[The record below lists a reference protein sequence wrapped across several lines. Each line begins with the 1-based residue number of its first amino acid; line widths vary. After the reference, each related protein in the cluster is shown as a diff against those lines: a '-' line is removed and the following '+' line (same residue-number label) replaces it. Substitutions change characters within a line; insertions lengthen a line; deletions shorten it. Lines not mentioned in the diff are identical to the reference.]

1 MFRSA
6 GAGNLDLPAP
16 AEVFPPNPPD
26 KRDNMS
32 TIKKLVDIKN
42 WQRSTKVIAIVI
54 MAILALVIV
63 LSAINVSEQ
72 DMLNRASDTVKQ
84 IIEEEKT
91 SSRKSLTITY
101 NDLGVINYISFT
113 TSGASAIKESYIGFA
128 GEIYGADAGAGKFA
142 GQMVNY
148 TYRMLGTGE
157 NLLHGVK
164 LTLLLTT
171 LSMVIGAILSVFLA
185 LGKISENK
193 FISKISSAYIFFFR
207 GTPLLIQMFVIY
219 FSVPGIFGF
228 SWRSIFSAA
237 DPEAVY
243 KGAFIAALIAFSL
256 NAAAYCAEIV
266 RAAIQS
272 IDKGQNEASKALGMS
287 YGQMM
292 KNVIIPQSIRR
303 MIPPLCNEFV
313 MMIKDVSLVFAISL
327 MDITTISK
335 TIMTSEGNYLVFIPA
350 LLIYLVITAIF
361 TFIFGK
367 IEKRLSIYE

>member
-1 MFRSA
+1 
-6 GAGNLDLPAP
+6 
-16 AEVFPPNPPD
+16 
-26 KRDNMS
+26 MS
-32 TIKKLVDIKN
+32 IFKKLFTIKN
-42 WQRSTKVIAIVI
+42 WKRSSKTVAIVI
-54 MAILALVIV
+54 MATVALVCV
-63 LSAINVSEQ
+63 LSSINVSEQ
-72 DMLNRASDTVKQ
+72 DMMNQASAAVKQ
-84 IIEEEKT
+84 LIADEKN
-91 SSRKSLTITY
+91 SSRKTLTVTY
-101 NDLGVINYISFT
+101 NDLGVVSYISFT
-113 TSGASAIKESYIGFA
+113 TSGAKAIKESYVGFA
-128 GEIYGADAGAGKFA
+128 GSIYSADKGAGEFT

-148 TYRMLGTGE
+148 TYRMLGSGQ

-171 LSMVIGAILSVFLA
+171 LSMVIGAVLSVFLA

-193 FISKISSAYIFFFR
+193 LISRVSSAYIFFFR
-207 GTPLLIQMFVIY
+207 GTPLLIQLFVVY
-219 FSVPGIFGF
+219 FSVPVIFGF
-228 SWRSIFSAA
+228 AWRSIFAAA

-256 NAAAYCAEIV
+256 NSAAYCAEIV

-292 KNVIIPQSIRR
+292 RTVIIPQSIRR

-335 TIMTSEGNYLVFIPA
+335 TIMTSEGNYLVFVPA
-350 LLIYLVITAIF
+350 LLIYLVITAVF

>member
-1 MFRSA
+1 MSRF
-6 GAGNLDLPAP
+6 
-16 AEVFPPNPPD
+16 
-26 KRDNMS
+26 KR
-32 TIKKLVDIKN
+32 LVDIKN
-42 WQRSTKVIAIVI
+42 WKRSTKTVAIVV
-54 MAILALVIV
+54 MAALALITV
-63 LSAINVSEQ
+63 LSVINVSEQ
-72 DMLNRASDTVKQ
+72 DMLANASPAIKQ
-84 IIEEEKT
+84 LIEDEKD

-101 NDLGVINYISFT
+101 NNLGIINYVSFT
-113 TSGASAIKESYIGFA
+113 TSGANEIKETFVGFA
-128 GEIYGADAGAGKFA
+128 GSIHGADEGAWKFA

-171 LSMVIGAILSVFLA
+171 LSMLIGAVMSVFLA

-193 FISKISSAYIFFFR
+193 LISKISSAYIFFFR

-228 SWRSIFSAA
+228 SWRSLFSAG

-243 KGAFIAALIAFSL
+243 KGAFVAALIAFSL

-272 IDKGQNEASKALGMS
+272 IDKGQNEAAKALGMG

-292 KNVIIPQSIRR
+292 RTIIIPQSIRR

-350 LLIYLVITAIF
+350 LLIYLVITAVF

>member
-1 MFRSA
+1 
-6 GAGNLDLPAP
+6 
-16 AEVFPPNPPD
+16 
-26 KRDNMS
+26 MS
-32 TIKKLVDIKN
+32 KFKKLVDFKN
-42 WQRSTKVIAIVI
+42 WQKSTKTVAMVIL
-54 MAILALVIV
+54 AILVVIFV
-63 LSAINVSEQ
+63 LSSLNVSEQ
-72 DMLNRASDTVKQ
+72 DMLRNASPEIEQ
-84 IIEEEKT
+84 IIEDEKT

-101 NDLGVINYISFT
+101 NDLGVISYISFT
-113 TSGASAIKESYIGFA
+113 TSGASALKESYVGFA
-128 GEIYGADAGAGKFA
+128 GGIYGADEGGWKFA

-171 LSMVIGAILSVFLA
+171 LSMIIGAIFSVFLA

-193 FISKISSAYIFFFR
+193 VISKISSAYIFFFR

-228 SWRSIFSAA
+228 AWRSLFAA
-237 DPEAVY
+237 GDPEAVY

-256 NAAAYCAEIV
+256 NAAAYC

-272 IDKGQNEASKALGMS
+272 IDKGQNEAAKALGMG

-292 KNVIIPQSIRR
+292 RTIIIPQSIRR

-350 LLIYLVITAIF
+350 LLIYLVITAVF

>member
-1 MFRSA
+1 MAKF
-6 GAGNLDLPAP
+6 
-16 AEVFPPNPPD
+16 
-26 KRDNMS
+26 KQ
-32 TIKKLVDIKN
+32 LVDVKN
-42 WQRSTKVIAIVI
+42 WKRSTKTLVVV
-54 MAILALVIV
+54 ILAALALLIV

-72 DMLNRASDTVKQ
+72 DMLDNASPAVKQ
-84 IIEEEKT
+84 LIEQEKD

-101 NDLGVINYISFT
+101 NNLGIVSYISFT
-113 TSGASAIKESYIGFA
+113 TSGASSIKESYVGFA
-128 GEIYGADAGAGKFA
+128 GSTYNADEGGWKFA

-171 LSMVIGAILSVFLA
+171 LSMVIGAVFSVFLA

-193 FISKISSAYIFFFR
+193 LISKLSSAYIFFFR
-207 GTPLLIQMFVIY
+207 GTPLLIQLFVVY
-219 FSVPGIFGF
+219 FSAPGIFGF
-228 SWRSIFSAA
+228 SWRSLFSAG

-256 NAAAYCAEIV
+256 NSAAYCAEIV

-292 KNVIIPQSIRR
+292 RTIIIPQSIRR

-361 TFIFGK
+361 TFFFGK

>member
-1 MFRSA
+1 
-6 GAGNLDLPAP
+6 
-16 AEVFPPNPPD
+16 
-26 KRDNMS
+26 MS
-32 TIKKLVDIKN
+32 RLKKLVTIKN
-42 WQRSTKVIAIVI
+42 WKQSSKTVAIVI
-54 MAILALVIV
+54 MATVAVVCAL
-63 LSAINVSEQ
+63 SFINVSEK
-72 DMLNRASDTVKQ
+72 DMMDHASDSVKQ
-84 IIEEEKT
+84 LIEEEKT

-101 NDLGVINYISFT
+101 NNLGVVSYVSFT
-113 TSGASAIKESYIGFA
+113 TSGAKAIKESYVGFA
-128 GEIYGADAGAGKFA
+128 GSIYSADEGAGKFA

-148 TYRMLGTGE
+148 TYRMLGSGE

-171 LSMVIGAILSVFLA
+171 LSMVIGSVLSIFLA

-207 GTPLLIQMFVIY
+207 GTPLLIQLFVVY
-219 FSVPGIFGF
+219 FSTPVIFGF
-228 SWRSIFSAA
+228 SWRGIFSAA

-256 NAAAYCAEIV
+256 NSAAYCAEIV

-292 KNVIIPQSIRR
+292 RTIIIPQSIRR

-361 TFIFGK
+361 TFIFGR

>member
-1 MFRSA
+1 
-6 GAGNLDLPAP
+6 
-16 AEVFPPNPPD
+16 
-26 KRDNMS
+26 MS
-32 TIKKLVDIKN
+32 KFKKLVDFKN
-42 WQRSTKVIAIVI
+42 WQKNTKAAAII
-54 MAILALVIV
+54 ILAVLVLVFV
-63 LSAINVSEQ
+63 LSALNVSEQ
-72 DMLNRASDTVKQ
+72 DMLNNASSAVKQ
-84 IIEEEKT
+84 IAEEEKT

-101 NDLGVINYISFT
+101 NDLGVISYISFT
-113 TSGASAIKESYIGFA
+113 TSGASAIKESYVGFA
-128 GEIYGADAGAGKFA
+128 GSIYGADEGSWKFA

-148 TYRMLGTGE
+148 TYRMLGSGE

-171 LSMVIGAILSVFLA
+171 LSMVIGAFMSVFLA

-193 FISKISSAYIFFFR
+193 VISKISSAYIFFFR

-228 SWRSIFSAA
+228 AWRSLFAA
-237 DPEAVY
+237 GDPEAVY

-292 KNVIIPQSIRR
+292 RTIIIPQSIRR

>member
-1 MFRSA
+1 MRI
-6 GAGNLDLPAP
+6 L
-16 AEVFPPNPPD
+16 
-26 KRDNMS
+26 
-32 TIKKLVDIKN
+32 KKLVDIKN
-42 WQRSTKVIAIVI
+42 WKRSTLTVAIVI
-54 MAILALVIV
+54 MAAAALLVFFSV
-63 LSAINVSEQ
+63 INVSEQ
-72 DMLNRASDTVKQ
+72 EMIDQASDQMKQ
-84 IIEEEKT
+84 MIEDEKD
-91 SSRKSLTITY
+91 SSRKYVTTTY
-101 NDLGVINYISFT
+101 NNLGAISYISFS
-113 TSGASAIKESYIGFA
+113 TSGANSIKESYVAFA
-128 GEIYGADAGAGKFA
+128 GTIHSAEDGFWKFV

-148 TYRMLGTGE
+148 TYRMLGSGE

-171 LSMVIGAILSVFLA
+171 LSMIIGAVFSVFLA

-193 FISKISSAYIFFFR
+193 LISKISSGYIFFFR
-207 GTPLLIQMFVIY
+207 GTPLLIQLFVVY

-228 SWRSIFSAA
+228 SWRSLFAA
-237 DPEAVY
+237 GDPEAVY
-243 KGAFIAALIAFSL
+243 KGAFLAALIAFSL

-272 IDKGQNEASKALGMS
+272 IDKGQNEAARALGMS

-292 KNVIIPQSIRR
+292 RTIIIPQSIRR

-335 TIMTSEGNYLVFIPA
+335 TIMTSEGNYLVFVPA

-361 TFIFGK
+361 TFLFGK
-367 IEKRLSIYE
+367 VEKRLSVYE

>member
-1 MFRSA
+1 MAKF
-6 GAGNLDLPAP
+6 
-16 AEVFPPNPPD
+16 
-26 KRDNMS
+26 KQ
-32 TIKKLVDIKN
+32 LVDVKN
-42 WQRSTKVIAIVI
+42 WKRSTKTLVVV
-54 MAILALVIV
+54 ILAALALLIV

-72 DMLNRASDTVKQ
+72 DMLDNASPAVKQ
-84 IIEEEKT
+84 LIEQEKD

-101 NDLGVINYISFT
+101 NNLGIVSYISFT
-113 TSGASAIKESYIGFA
+113 TSGASSIKESYVGFA
-128 GEIYGADAGAGKFA
+128 GSAYNADEGGWKFA

-171 LSMVIGAILSVFLA
+171 LSMVIGAVFSVFLA

-193 FISKISSAYIFFFR
+193 LISKLSSAYIFFFR
-207 GTPLLIQMFVIY
+207 GTPLLIQLFVVY
-219 FSVPGIFGF
+219 FSAPGIFGF
-228 SWRSIFSAA
+228 SWRSLFSAG

-256 NAAAYCAEIV
+256 NSAAYCAEIV

-292 KNVIIPQSIRR
+292 RTIIIPQSIRR

-361 TFIFGK
+361 TFFFGK

>member
-1 MFRSA
+1 
-6 GAGNLDLPAP
+6 
-16 AEVFPPNPPD
+16 
-26 KRDNMS
+26 MS
-32 TIKKLVDIKN
+32 KFKKLVDFKN
-42 WQRSTKVIAIVI
+42 WQRSTKTVAMVIL
-54 MAILALVIV
+54 AILVVIFV
-63 LSAINVSEQ
+63 LSSLNVSEQ
-72 DMLNRASDTVKQ
+72 DMLRNASPEIEQ
-84 IIEEEKT
+84 IIEDEKA

-101 NDLGVINYISFT
+101 NDLGVISYISFT
-113 TSGASAIKESYIGFA
+113 TSGASALKESYVGFA
-128 GEIYGADAGAGKFA
+128 GGIYGADAGGWKFA

-171 LSMVIGAILSVFLA
+171 LSMIIGAIFSVFLA

-193 FISKISSAYIFFFR
+193 VISKLSSAYIFFFR

-228 SWRSIFSAA
+228 AWRSLFAA
-237 DPEAVY
+237 GDPEAVY

-272 IDKGQNEASKALGMS
+272 IDKGQNEAAKALGMG

-292 KNVIIPQSIRR
+292 RTIIIPQSIRR

-350 LLIYLVITAIF
+350 LLIYLVITAVF

>member
-1 MFRSA
+1 
-6 GAGNLDLPAP
+6 
-16 AEVFPPNPPD
+16 
-26 KRDNMS
+26 MS
-32 TIKKLVDIKN
+32 KFKKLVDFKN
-42 WQRSTKVIAIVI
+42 WQQNTKTVAMVIVA
-54 MAILALVIV
+54 ALVLIFV
-63 LSAINVSEQ
+63 LSTLNVSEQ
-72 DMLNRASDTVKQ
+72 DMLNNASPEIKQ
-84 IIEEEKT
+84 IIEEEKA

-101 NDLGVINYISFT
+101 NDLGVISYISFT
-113 TSGASAIKESYIGFA
+113 TSGASALKESYVGFA
-128 GEIYGADAGAGKFA
+128 GSIYGADEGAWKFA

-171 LSMVIGAILSVFLA
+171 LSMIIGAIMSVFLA

-193 FISKISSAYIFFFR
+193 VISKLSSAYIFFFR

-228 SWRSIFSAA
+228 SWRSLFSAA

-272 IDKGQNEASKALGMS
+272 IDKGQNEAAKALGMS

-292 KNVIIPQSIRR
+292 RTIIIPQSIRR

-361 TFIFGK
+361 TLLFGK